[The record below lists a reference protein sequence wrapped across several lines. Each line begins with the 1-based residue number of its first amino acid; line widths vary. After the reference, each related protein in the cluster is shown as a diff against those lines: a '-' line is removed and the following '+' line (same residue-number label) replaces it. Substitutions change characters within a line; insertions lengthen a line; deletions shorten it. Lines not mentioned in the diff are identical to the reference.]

1 MISTEQKQ
9 VSIIIPTFKR
19 PEGLTQTLNSIRLQT
34 QDLAAVEILVVNNSM
49 ESAAEVEA
57 ICDHF
62 LQEKLPVRLFHQPL
76 VGSSQARNMG
86 IEQAAGKWLCFIDD
100 DEELV
105 SNYLKDL
112 FEAIATAD
120 ENCIFGGPYIPVYD
134 AEKPRWLKEDYFA
147 ISYGETPRDLLKNEF
162 LPGGNLILSKRMLEK
177 IGGYS
182 TYFGHVSK
190 KSGYG
195 EDTELVMRAV
205 KVGGIQKYLPSM
217 AIKHHIPANRLSL
230 KWMKHQKKL
239 SAITKARLYTM
250 YNLQTGKRISKVRL
264 LVGFWL
270 EAFSSL
276 GKLFVL
282 GLNEP
287 FRDKQALPYRENY
300 WIEKVS
306 PVYVRYR
313 INCELASIVLHT
325 KIF

>member
-1 MISTEQKQ
+1 MTLTAQKQ

-19 PEGLTQTLNSIRLQT
+19 PEGLTRTLNSIRLQT
-34 QDLAAVEILVVNNSM
+34 LDLSAVEILVVNNSM

-57 ICDHF
+57 ICNQF
-62 LQEKLPVRLFHQPL
+62 IQEKLPVRLYHQPL

-86 IEQAAGKWLCFIDD
+86 IEQAGGKWLCFIDD

-112 FEAIATAD
+112 FEAAAAAD
-120 ENCIFGGPYIPVYD
+120 ENCIFGGPYIPVYG

-147 ISYGETPRDLLKNEF
+147 ISYGEAPRDLLKNEF
-162 LPGGNLILSKRMLEK
+162 LPGGNLILSKRMLDK
-177 IGGYS
+177 ISGFS
-182 TYFGHVSK
+182 ADFGHLHK

-205 KVGGIQKYLPSM
+205 NVGGIQKYLPSM
-217 AIKHHIPANRLSL
+217 AILHHIPANRLSL
-230 KWMKHQKKL
+230 KWIKHQKKL

-250 YNLQTGKRISKVRL
+250 YNLKTGKGISKGRL

-270 EAFSSL
+270 EVFSSL
-276 GKLFVL
+276 RKLFVL

-287 FRDKQALPYRENY
+287 FRDKQKLPYHENY

-306 PVYVRYR
+306 PVYVRYH
-313 INCELASIVLHT
+313 INCELASVVLHMNNL
-325 KIF
+325 